1 MSELNIDQLLHKEMV
16 FLNLE
21 AKTKEELL
29 GILTGEAVKQGY
41 VKDTFL
47 QAVLEREELYPTA
60 LPTPVLKI
68 AVPHAMDRSHVIRP
82 VIVLARLKHPVPFK
96 EMGEGIR
103 DISVDMVFMLAVN
116 GPKDQLTVLQK
127 VVGLFSNAAAMKSIK
142 DASTEQ
148 EMIDALKANLD
159 A

>member
-1 MSELNIDQLLHKEMV
+1 MPRRIRSGEG
-16 FLNLE
+16 E
-21 AKTKEELL
+21 AKTFP
-29 GILTGEAVKQGY
+29 A
-41 VKDTFL
+41 
-47 QAVLEREELYPTA
+47 TA
-60 LPTPVLKI
+60 
-68 AVPHAMDRSHVIRP
+68 AS
-82 VIVLARLKHPVPFK
+82 
-96 EMGEGIR
+96 
-103 DISVDMVFMLAVN
+103 SMLAVN

>member
-1 MSELNIDQLLHKEMV
+1 
-16 FLNLE
+16 
-21 AKTKEELL
+21 
-29 GILTGEAVKQGY
+29 
-41 VKDTFL
+41 
-47 QAVLEREELYPTA
+47 
-60 LPTPVLKI
+60 
-68 AVPHAMDRSHVIRP
+68 
-82 VIVLARLKHPVPFK
+82 
-96 EMGEGIR
+96 
-103 DISVDMVFMLAVN
+103 MLAVN